1 MADHPRCAELWM
13 DALALRDG
21 TARDPQVKQRALA
34 KLAVPSGIL
43 AIAESDS
50 MIRGFALAAD
60 RTPPKGVA
68 TAHLT
73 LLAVDPT
80 IQARGV
86 GRALLAATT
95 RSLQMAGFVEA
106 TLSVLEQNVA
116 ARKIY
121 KDAGW
126 QVTGEGVFEDSG
138 RPCVRYLLRLRH

>member
-13 DALALRDG
+13 EALALRDG
-21 TARDPQVKQRALA
+21 TARDPQVRQRALA
-34 KLAVPSGIL
+34 KLTMPGGIL

-50 MIRGFALAAD
+50 MIHGFALATD

-68 TAHLT
+68 TARLT

-86 GRALLAATT
+86 GRALLADTT
-95 RSLQMAGFVEA
+95 CSLEMAGFVEA
-106 TLSVLEQNVA
+106 TLSVLEQNGA

-121 KDAGW
+121 EDAGW
-126 QVTGEGVFEDSG
+126 RLTGEGVFEDSG
-138 RPCVRYLLRLRH
+138 RPCVHYLLRLRH